1 MYKLLDFPAVFFIL
15 SLLAMWLAARLGA
28 ALPNREKHLEGVRE
42 DYGVVFG
49 ASLTLLGLIIGFT
62 FSMAVGRYDQRK
74 SLEEEEANAIGTEYV
89 RADLLPGPDAE
100 KVRVLLR
107 EYLNQRIR
115 YYNTPNLGIAGL
127 AELNAS
133 TAQLQAK
140 LWPAVT
146 VSASSQPTPLNTLA
160 VSGMNDVLN
169 SQGYTDAAWKN
180 RIPVSAWALMVLIAL
195 FCNLLAG
202 YGSHKSHSLLLLV
215 LPLLVSISFLLIGDI
230 DSPRG
235 GLIRVKSENL
245 TSLSQSLQPGQS

>member
-1 MYKLLDFPAVFFIL
+1 MLKLLDFPIVFFTL
-15 SLLAMWLAARLGA
+15 SLLVMWLAARLGA
-28 ALPNREKHLEGVRE
+28 SFPNREKHLEGAR
-42 DYGVVFG
+42 DNYAVVFG
-49 ASLTLLGLIIGFT
+49 ATLTLLGLIIGFT
-62 FSMAVGRYDQRK
+62 FSMASGRYDQRK

-89 RADLLPGPDAE
+89 RADLLPGQNAE
-100 KVRVLLR
+100 EVRVLLR

-115 YYNTPNLGIAGL
+115 FYNAPNLET
-127 AELNAS
+127 AELKQLDAS

-140 LWPAVT
+140 MWPAVT
-146 VSASSQPTPLNTLA
+146 VPASAQPTPLTTLA

-180 RIPVSAWALMVLIAL
+180 RIPAAAWALMVLISL
-195 FCNLLAG
+195 FCNVLAG
-202 YGSHKSHSLLLLV
+202 YGSHKPHTLLLLV

-245 TSLSQSLQPGQS
+245 SSLARSLQGS

>member
-1 MYKLLDFPAVFFIL
+1 MFKLLDFPVVF
-15 SLLAMWLAARLGA
+15 SLLALLLMWLAARFGA
-28 ALPNREKHLEGVRE
+28 SFPNREKHLEGVR
-42 DYGVVFG
+42 DNYGVVFG
-49 ASLTLLGLIIGFT
+49 ATLTLLGLIIGFT

-107 EYLNQRIR
+107 DYLNQRIR
-115 YYNTPNLGIAGL
+115 FYNAPNLGR
-127 AELNAS
+127 AELRQLNAS

-146 VSASSQPTPLNTLA
+146 LPVSAQPTSLTTLA

-180 RIPVSAWALMVLIAL
+180 RIPAAAWVLMLLIAL
-195 FCNLLAG
+195 LCNLLAG
-202 YGSHKSHSLLLLV
+202 YGAHRPHTLLLFV

-235 GLIRVKSENL
+235 GLIRVKSDNL
-245 TSLSQSLQPGQS
+245 TSLAQSLQGS

>member
-1 MYKLLDFPAVFFIL
+1 MLKLLDYPVVF
-15 SLLAMWLAARLGA
+15 SLLCLLVMWLAARLGGSF
-28 ALPNREKHLEGVRE
+28 PNREKHLERVRA

-89 RADLLPGPDAE
+89 RADLLPKPEAQN
-100 KVRVLLR
+100 VRVLLR

-115 YYNTPNLGIAGL
+115 FYNTRNLGIA
-127 AELNAS
+127 ELGQLNTS

-146 VSASSQPTPLNTLA
+146 VPASAAPTPLITLT

-180 RIPVSAWALMVLIAL
+180 RIPPSAWALMLSIAL

-215 LPLLVSISFLLIGDI
+215 LPLLVSISFLLIADI

-235 GLIRVKSENL
+235 GLIRVKSDNL
-245 TSLSQSLQPGQS
+245 TSLAQSLQNG